1 MSSGHCTRVIVC
13 LFSCFT
19 VSSIDFKREREISFS
34 HWRTWRTPVRWPGDR
49 VTITDSSLE
58 CSSFI
63 LSSWGKGLLLLRL
76 NQKIFH
82 LLAWWYFSVVH
93 IFKATHQNTL
103 VQMNNLVLDCFFN
116 NIWNLFLISIDKN
129 LLQADSFFFHCVNN
143 PSQNSSHLYH
153 GLFQFSFV
161 IQDTK
166 HLHQLCPQEK
176 RRVKSSYQHFHLLFK
191 RFCLTCSPF
200 STLRFRL
207 FMA

>member
-1 MSSGHCTRVIVC
+1 MHTCMRTMTHGEQRTTFWESVLSFLFLKISCYFCCWTHSWASSQFPSLPPVSLLSAGIATHLAFFTWVLGIALGSLFVC
-13 LFSCFT
+13 SAVFLSPLWT
-19 VSSIDFKREREISFS
+19 LREREREISFS

-63 LSSWGKGLLLLRL
+63 LSSWGKGVLLLRL

-129 LLQADSFFFHCVNN
+129 LLQADSFFF
-143 PSQNSSHLYH
+143 S
-153 GLFQFSFV
+153 
-161 IQDTK
+161 
-166 HLHQLCPQEK
+166 LCK
-176 RRVKSSYQHFHLLFK
+176 
-191 RFCLTCSPF
+191 
-200 STLRFRL
+200 
-207 FMA
+207 

>member
-1 MSSGHCTRVIVC
+1 MHTCMHTMTHGEQRTTFWDSVLSFLFLKISCYFCCCTHSWASTQFPSLSPVSLLSAGIAAHLAFFYMSSGHCTRVIVC
-13 LFSCFT
+13 LLSCFT
-19 VSSIDFKREREISFS
+19 VSSMDFKREREISFS

-82 LLAWWYFSVVH
+82 LLAWWHFSVVH
-93 IFKATHQNTL
+93 IIKATHQNTL

-129 LLQADSFFFHCVNN
+129 LLQADSFFFTV
-143 PSQNSSHLYH
+143 
-153 GLFQFSFV
+153 
-161 IQDTK
+161 
-166 HLHQLCPQEK
+166 
-176 RRVKSSYQHFHLLFK
+176 
-191 RFCLTCSPF
+191 
-200 STLRFRL
+200 
-207 FMA
+207 